1 MSGGFQVQKKQS
13 DGEFCGSLFTYD
25 VAAGHSTLLA
35 PGDVMTITGTSNTD
49 GIPGIDAA
57 GASTQVTGVLTS
69 IDPIFAGEALSES
82 GLPAATGSLVKLQVD
97 PMILYAVDVE
107 NGPLLVTEVGLNADI
122 VANVATKTGGLSTS
136 NMTLN
141 ATGAGT
147 SQALSFRI
155 VQLLKSDA
163 GVLGDRAL
171 VRINDGTISDG
182 AAGI

>member
-1 MSGGFQVQKKQS
+1 MTGGFQVQKKQG
-13 DGEFCGSLFTYD
+13 DGDFVGKLFTYD
-25 VAAGHSTLLA
+25 VDSGHSTLLA
-35 PGDVMTITGTSNTD
+35 PGDVMTVTGTANTD
-49 GIPGIDAA
+49 GVPGIDAA
-57 GASTQVTGVLTS
+57 SASSQVTGVLAS
-69 IDPIFAGEALSES
+69 VDPIFAGEALSES

-97 PMILYAVDVE
+97 PTLLFAVDVE

-141 ATGAGT
+141 ATGVAT
-147 SQALSFRI
+147 TQTLSFRI